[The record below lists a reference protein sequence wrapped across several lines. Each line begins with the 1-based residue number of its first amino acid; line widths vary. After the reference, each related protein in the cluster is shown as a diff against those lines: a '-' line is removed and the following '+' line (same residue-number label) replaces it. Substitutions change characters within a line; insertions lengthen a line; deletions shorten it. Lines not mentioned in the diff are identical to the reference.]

1 MQDMQE
7 EAAATTLF
15 EKLKIDKEEKK
26 QQQTNEELTAVVEM
40 NQRDCFCGDCQ
51 GCKLTQME
59 DDKCL
64 KELKKQTSQLE
75 NMILEEQE
83 KQKKK
88 ELWEALKREGLE
100 VLEDL
105 KKQKIQLEIMKRK
118 QEKKMLQSRR
128 MENLFFYTENPNL
141 CRCGDC
147 HFCFKKFARRKAEE
161 NTRCRD
167 SEKKK
172 LDPNYEVAVCH
183 GCVGIPETCDI
194 CHVEELDKED
204 ILDQL
209 LRQKKKRIEDR
220 KKIIRKKRLDPNN
233 ACPSPDFN
241 AGLVAVEVS
250 QEDLLLMMM
259 NTAEP

>member
-1 MQDMQE
+1 
-7 EAAATTLF
+7 
-15 EKLKIDKEEKK
+15 
-26 QQQTNEELTAVVEM
+26 
-40 NQRDCFCGDCQ
+40 
-51 GCKLTQME
+51 
-59 DDKCL
+59 
-64 KELKKQTSQLE
+64 
-75 NMILEEQE
+75 MILEEKE

-128 MENLFFYTENPNL
+128 MENLFFYTDNPNL
-141 CRCGDC
+141 CRCRCGDC
-147 HFCFKKFARRKAEE
+147 HFCFDKFARRKAEE

-167 SEKKK
+167 AEKKK
-172 LDPNYEVAVCH
+172 LNPNYEVAVCH

-241 AGLVAVEVS
+241 AGLLAVEVS

-259 NTAEP
+259 NTVEH

>member
-1 MQDMQE
+1 
-7 EAAATTLF
+7 
-15 EKLKIDKEEKK
+15 
-26 QQQTNEELTAVVEM
+26 
-40 NQRDCFCGDCQ
+40 
-51 GCKLTQME
+51 ME
-59 DDKCL
+59 DHECL

-128 MENLFFYTENPNL
+128 MENLFFYTENRNL

-147 HFCFKKFARRKAEE
+147 HFCFNKFARRKAEE

-167 SEKKK
+167 AEKKK

-241 AGLVAVEVS
+241 AGLLAVEVS

-259 NTAEP
+259 NTVEP

>member
-1 MQDMQE
+1 MQE
-7 EAAATTLF
+7 EAATTLL

-26 QQQTNEELTAVVEM
+26 
-40 NQRDCFCGDCQ
+40 RDCFCGGCQ

-59 DDKCL
+59 DHECL

-128 MENLFFYTENPNL
+128 MENLFFYTENRNL

-147 HFCFKKFARRKAEE
+147 HFCFNKFARRKAEE
-161 NTRCRD
+161 NTRCRNA
-167 SEKKK
+167 EKKK

-209 LRQKKKRIEDR
+209 LRQKKERIEDR

>member
-7 EAAATTLF
+7 EAATTLL

-26 QQQTNEELTAVVEM
+26 
-40 NQRDCFCGDCQ
+40 RDCFCGGCQ

-59 DDKCL
+59 DHECL

-128 MENLFFYTENPNL
+128 MENLFFYTENRNL

-147 HFCFKKFARRKAEE
+147 HFCFNKFARRKAEE
-161 NTRCRD
+161 NTRCRNA
-167 SEKKK
+167 EKKK

-209 LRQKKKRIEDR
+209 LRQKKERIEDR

>member
-7 EAAATTLF
+7 EAATTLL

-26 QQQTNEELTAVVEM
+26 QQQTNEELMAVVEM
-40 NQRDCFCGDCQ
+40 NQRECFCGDCQ

-59 DDKCL
+59 DHECL

-128 MENLFFYTENPNL
+128 MENLFFYTENRNL

-147 HFCFKKFARRKAEE
+147 HFCFNKFARRKAEE

-167 SEKKK
+167 AEKKK

-241 AGLVAVEVS
+241 AGLLAVEVS

-259 NTAEP
+259 NTVEP

>member
-1 MQDMQE
+1 
-7 EAAATTLF
+7 
-15 EKLKIDKEEKK
+15 
-26 QQQTNEELTAVVEM
+26 
-40 NQRDCFCGDCQ
+40 
-51 GCKLTQME
+51 
-59 DDKCL
+59 
-64 KELKKQTSQLE
+64 
-75 NMILEEQE
+75 MILEEQE

-128 MENLFFYTENPNL
+128 MENLFFYTENRNL

-147 HFCFKKFARRKAEE
+147 HFCFNKFARRKAEE

-167 SEKKK
+167 AEKKK

-259 NTAEP
+259 NTVEP